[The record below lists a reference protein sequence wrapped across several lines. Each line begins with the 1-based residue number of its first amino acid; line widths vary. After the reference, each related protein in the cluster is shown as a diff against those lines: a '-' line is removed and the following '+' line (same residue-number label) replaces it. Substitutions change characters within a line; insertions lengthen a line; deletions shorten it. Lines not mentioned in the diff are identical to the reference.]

1 MSLEKNTRRQI
12 AQNEIMI
19 SFYSALKYDEEKAD
33 AENQIKIENLKT
45 TNKFNR
51 QFLDHLC

>member
-1 MSLEKNTRRQI
+1 MKKNTRKQI

-19 SFYSALKYDEEKAD
+19 DFYTGLKYEEEKAD
-33 AENQIKIENLKT
+33 AENQIKIENIKN

-51 QFLDHLC
+51 QFLEHIC